1 MAATRRPW
9 PSRPDGPLKKLAPF
23 AAALLLGGPASGD
36 ALPAAESDAL
46 RRFTQQA
53 LEHAEVR
60 GAAVAL
66 LRGGNVVWTGSF
78 GVVDQR
84 SGDPVTSSTVFEA
97 ASIGKV
103 VAAYA
108 ALALV
113 EEGTW
118 SLGTPARSSRL
129 EVEAG
134 CDAPRL
140 GQLLSHR
147 AGLSNNLLAERFLP
161 ACRLPAPFAY
171 AGQGWLVLQD
181 MLETQTAKS
190 AELLIQERVFR
201 PLGMTRSSYAQP
213 APDGLAT
220 GHVDAVWGVISG
232 NADAGVVAAG
242 VVVILLSVAL
252 CLWANRSTW
261 RNRPTGRAVAL
272 IALQWGALALILV
285 GIGFAV
291 TVPVESWSRRTLLAS
306 SLHSSADDLARF
318 AQELVRP
325 RLLRPETRD
334 LLFAEQVDVGGGL
347 AWGAGIGI
355 DRSASPT
362 TFWQWGSNPGFQG
375 LLVVEPERG
384 DAIVVLTNTGGF
396 LDHVNRRVGGYN
408 MAKRVAREALG
419 IRGRWDLR

>member
-1 MAATRRPW
+1 
-9 PSRPDGPLKKLAPF
+9 
-23 AAALLLGGPASGD
+23 
-36 ALPAAESDAL
+36 
-46 RRFTQQA
+46 
-53 LEHAEVR
+53 VR

-66 LRGGNVVWTGSF
+66 VRGGSVVWTGSF
-78 GVVDQR
+78 GVADQR

-97 ASIGKV
+97 ASLGKV

-108 ALALV
+108 ALSLV

-134 CDAPRL
+134 CKAPRL

-147 AGLSNNLLAERFLP
+147 AGLSNDLRAERFVP
-161 ACRLPAPFAY
+161 ACRLPAPFRY

-181 MLETQTAKS
+181 MFEIQTAKS

-213 APDGLAT
+213 APDDLAT

-232 NADAGVVAAG
+232 KADTG
-242 VVVILLSVAL
+242 VVVAGIALTLLGIAL
-252 CLWANRSTW
+252 CVWANRSTW
-261 RNRPTGRAVAL
+261 RNRPAGRAVAL
-272 IALQWGALALILV
+272 IVLQWGTLALILV

-291 TVPVESWSRRTLLAS
+291 TVPVESWSRRTLLPS

-355 DRSASPT
+355 DRSASPA

-396 LDHVNRRVGGYN
+396 LDYVNRRVGGYN

-419 IRGRWDLR
+419 IRGRWDLRQR